1 MRSDVVVVGGGPAGA
16 SLAIRL
22 ARAGAEVCLVDR
34 ARFPRDKPC
43 GEFLSPGA
51 TPILEELGVR
61 GAVEAAGARRLERV
75 RIVAHG
81 AAVELDF
88 PNDEGA
94 APWGYSLSRRALDAI
109 LLDAARAAG
118 ARVLEATRVEGVR
131 FEPGRAVL
139 ASRDADGEPLEIGAR
154 LVVGAGGRN
163 CPVARSLG
171 TQRRDTHARFDLLA
185 HWSGR
190 PALFGG
196 DGRGASASVPDDPEP
211 VCELR
216 VRGDRYVA
224 VAPIENGRWNVNC
237 VVSRSALRDEP
248 QPDALYRRV
257 LGAAAPAEAAPVGG
271 PASAEAAPV
280 EEVVASDVTPLR
292 SRRATSERALLIGD
306 AALFLDPFTGQGLYL
321 ALRSAALAAAVV
333 PRALAN
339 GASRASLAPY
349 EEARAAEFDARRRV
363 SRALQA
369 VLYRPRAAHAV
380 IHALARDRVLA
391 RTLAAATGDLIP
403 SGRVWSAEFGLR
415 LLGNSLAGRI
425 RT

>member
-1 MRSDVVVVGGGPAGA
+1 VVVVGGGPAGA

-22 ARAGAEVCLVDR
+22 ARAGTEVCVVDR

-88 PNDEGA
+88 PDDEGA

-118 ARVLEATRVEGVR
+118 ARVLEATRVEGIR
-131 FEPGRAVL
+131 FEPGRAVI
-139 ASRDADGEPLEIGAR
+139 ASRGADGEPLEIGAR

-163 CPVARSLG
+163 CPVARALG
-171 TQRRDTHARFDLLA
+171 TQRRDARARFDLLA

-196 DGRGASASVPDDPEP
+196 GGRGASHPDDPEP

-216 VRGDRYVA
+216 VRGDRYIA
-224 VAPIENGRWNVNC
+224 VAPVENGRWNVNC

-248 QPDALYRRV
+248 EPEALYRRV
-257 LGAAAPAEAAPVGG
+257 LGAAASAETATVRS
-271 PASAEAAPV
+271 PASAGAAPV
-280 EEVVASDVTPLR
+280 EDVVASDVTPLR
-292 SRRATSERALLIGD
+292 ARRAISERALLIGD

-333 PRALAN
+333 PRALAD
-339 GASRASLAPY
+339 GASRTSLAAY

-391 RTLAAATGDLIP
+391 RTLASATGDLIP
-403 SGRVWSAEFGLR
+403 SERMWSAGFALR